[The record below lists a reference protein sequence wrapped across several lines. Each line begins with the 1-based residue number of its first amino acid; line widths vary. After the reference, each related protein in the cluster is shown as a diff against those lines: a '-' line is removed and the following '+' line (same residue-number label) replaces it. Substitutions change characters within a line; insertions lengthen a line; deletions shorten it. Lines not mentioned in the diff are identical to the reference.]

1 MYLDTNISIWIYENI
16 TSSNDWLGQICK
28 VLSEFTSWGQL
39 WIVIMLFLVVFEL
52 IKKKKI
58 NTFLIL
64 TLLPILLGWALS
76 EFGIKNWIG
85 RERPYTQIQELADY
99 VQAIGYKMSSGKS
112 FPSGHTLI
120 AFAGAFVLANYN
132 KKFIVFGYVLAVFIG
147 FSRIVLGAH
156 YLSDVIAGAGYGTL
170 IGGLGV
176 LFSKKLSPKLNDWL
190 NKKLFKQKVEE
201 DETR

>member
-1 MYLDTNISIWIYENI
+1 MYLDTTISIWVFENI
-16 TSSNDWLGQICK
+16 TSKNDWLGQICK

-39 WIVIMLFLVVFEL
+39 WIVLMIFLVIFEL
-52 IKKKKI
+52 VKKKRL

-64 TLLPILLGWALS
+64 TLVPVLLGWALS

-85 RERPYTQIQELADY
+85 RERPYTEIEQLAEY
-99 VQAIGYKMSSGKS
+99 VKTIGYKMSSGKS

-120 AFAGAFVLANYN
+120 AFAGAFVLSNYN
-132 KKFIVFGYVLAVFIG
+132 KKFIIFGYVLALFIG

-176 LFSKKLSPKLNDWL
+176 LFSNKLSPKLNDWL
-190 NKKLFKQKVEE
+190 NSKLFKKKEIE
-201 DETR
+201 DEVR